1 MVTRRLRS
9 TLATCTALA
18 VFSLACGA
26 AAQQAA
32 QPQTDT
38 TLKPIVL
45 KGKRVKAGSL
55 AADTPLA
62 SQTTAEDIRKR
73 DIVNLQDL
81 GRTTEAGVDYVDTK
95 PGKPG
100 GLFLRGLGGARVV
113 TLVDGIPIQYFEN
126 FAREGQATTS
136 LSSTNSTFDFSS
148 LATVNVVRGA
158 DSSRIGS
165 GALGGA
171 LVLRTLEPEDLIG
184 PDKDWGGV
192 VKADTSSEDRSVGG
206 SLAVAK
212 KIENTSILFQ
222 GAYKRGLERDNR
234 GVRDID
240 GSARTVPNPSET
252 DQSNL
257 MFKIRHDIEG
267 GHRIGITAER
277 FLSKSDTDLRT
288 LWGGTAATSYLTG
301 EYSGDERRERD
312 RVSLDYEYE
321 APEAGSPISR
331 ANLSLYWQRLAQE
344 SGSGSLRN
352 NGTTYIRHDSMQNN
366 AYGIIGGL
374 ESDFST
380 GGIDHTVRF
389 GGAASLQYFNEYL
402 YANTAGSTAASESD
416 MPDVTGKSLGLYL
429 EDQMSFGNSSFTLT
443 PGIRFDAY
451 DFDPDPLLSGN
462 AGYSSPIGY
471 PSGTNGSQFSPKLL
485 ATYDLTPEVQLFAQ
499 WSMAYRAPTMNELY
513 LMFSNIATAGYIV
526 VGNPTLKAET
536 SNGFEIGATYQ
547 DADLTGKLTLFHNR
561 YKNFID
567 QVVEST
573 TLWASPAPPFGPGT
587 INTYRNRGNV
597 EISGVEAKVRK
608 EFANGFY
615 THGSLAYA
623 FGRDTRT
630 NEYIRTIAPF
640 KAIVGVGYNQETW
653 GTELTGIFSTG
664 MRPDGQTNTFEAPGY
679 GIANLTGWWEPEQ
692 TKGLRIQAGVYNI
705 FDTRYYNAVGVR
717 GVNPTTAS
725 STNQPVAFYSEP
737 GRSFKL
743 SLTQRF

>member
-18 VFSLACGA
+18 VFSLAYGA
-26 AAQQAA
+26 AAQQAT
-32 QPQTDT
+32 QPQADT

-45 KGKRVKAGSL
+45 KGKRVTAGSL

-257 MFKIRHDIEG
+257 MFKIRHEIEG

-312 RVSLDYEYE
+312 RVSLDYDYE

-352 NGTTYIRHDSMQNN
+352 NGATYIRHDSMQNN

-380 GGIDHTVRF
+380 EGIDHTVRF

-429 EDQMSFGNSSFTLT
+429 EDQMSFGNSGFTLT

-737 GRSFKL
+737 GRAFKL

>member
-1 MVTRRLRS
+1 MLTRRLRS

-18 VFSLACGA
+18 VLSLACGA
-26 AAQQAA
+26 AAQQAT

-45 KGKRVKAGSL
+45 KGKRVKAGDV

-158 DSSRIGS
+158 DSSRIGP

-257 MFKIRHDIEG
+257 MFKIRHEIEG

-288 LWGGTAATSYLTG
+288 LWGGTAPASFLTG
-301 EYSGDERRERD
+301 QYSGSEDRERD

-321 APEAGSPISR
+321 APEAGSPVSR
-331 ANLSLYWQRLAQE
+331 ANFSLYWQRLAQE
-344 SGSGSLRN
+344 AGSGSLRN
-352 NGTTYIRHDSMQNN
+352 NGTYIRNDNMQNN
-366 AYGIIGGL
+366 AYGITGGL
-374 ESDFST
+374 ESDFSRD
-380 GGIDHTVRF
+380 GVDHTIRL
-389 GGAASLQYFNEYL
+389 GGSASLQYFSEYL
-402 YANTAGSTAASESD
+402 YANTAGATSASESD
-416 MPDVTGKSLGLYL
+416 IPDVTGKSLGIYL
-429 EDQMSFGNSSFTLT
+429 EDQMAFGNSGFTLT

-451 DFDPDPLLSGN
+451 SYDPDASLAGNTGYGPL
-462 AGYSSPIGY
+462 GY
-471 PSGTNGSQFSPKLL
+471 PASTSGSRFSPKLL

-513 LMFSNIATAGYIV
+513 LMFPNISSGYAV

-536 SNGFEIGATYQ
+536 SNGFEIGATYT
-547 DADLTGKLTLFHNR
+547 DADLTGKLTVFHNR

-567 QVVEST
+567 QVTDTT
-573 TLWASPAPPFGPGT
+573 TLWTNPSTGGPGS
-587 INTYRNRGNV
+587 IFTYRNRANV
-597 EISGVEAKVRK
+597 EISGVEAKIRK
-608 EFANGFY
+608 EFANGFF
-615 THGSLAYA
+615 THASLAYA
-623 FGRDTRT
+623 FGRDTDT
-630 NEYIRTIAPF
+630 NEYIRTVAPF
-640 KAIVGVGYNQETW
+640 KAILGVGYNQETW

-664 MRPDGQTNTFEAPGY
+664 MRPDGQDNTFEAPGY

-692 TKGLRIQAGVYNI
+692 AKGLRVQAGVYNI

-717 GVNPTTAS
+717 GINPNTVS